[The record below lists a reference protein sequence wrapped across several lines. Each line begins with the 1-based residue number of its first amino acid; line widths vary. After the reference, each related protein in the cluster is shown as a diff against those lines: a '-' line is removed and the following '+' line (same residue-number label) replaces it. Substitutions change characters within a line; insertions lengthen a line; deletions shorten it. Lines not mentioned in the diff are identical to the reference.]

1 VTFAY
6 RSAAHA
12 ALVLAAC
19 GAFWQVQPAVA
30 DPAAVTQTPPSDK
43 TAPDTSAPDKSTKND
58 TTVVTVKGRKKSE
71 NRVDRQVYDV
81 SKNPDS
87 ETASAAETLGKLPG
101 VSVDPSGNV
110 TLRGQNVRI
119 YLNGR
124 PSLMLSGDNR
134 AQALQAMPSAYLGS
148 VEIIS
153 NPGPQ
158 FDSGSSD
165 PIINIVTKR
174 KSPPGIFGSVSARAN
189 STGRGQVSSWTS
201 YTNGDLNVSAYG
213 GDYGSVTTG
222 RRGSDLESFEAA
234 DASTTA
240 PTSASGDVLSAET
253 QSNGSSLSHDRGV
266 YLGASLE
273 DDIGPNDVVTAGIN
287 YNHGDG
293 DYAGQG
299 HTVIYD
305 ATGQATDIYSAAS
318 LGHYMYGSQALTFG
332 YTHYGQKPDETLKV
346 DGSLSSSQNQSA
358 TQTDTTYALSSVA
371 SDAGTLADTKARD
384 GDTRNARLNVDYDTP
399 VGDDQL
405 AVGGQVTHDDS
416 RSELTSLGPD
426 AVGTPLLPEALLDD
440 DFRYQQTVSAAYGTY
455 QREFTDAFTLMGGLR
470 AEAWDLDT
478 QDVDAQTRGHN
489 AYLKVN
495 PSLFATYVLSPK
507 RKLRFS
513 YVHHQ
518 HRPDPSLL
526 NPHLVYNSTTSVTL
540 GNPDLKPQEN
550 DTLEAAY
557 EYQDK
562 ALTYAVRSFYRR
574 DDDLIAA
581 TSFFIPDPQNEGNQV
596 VETTH
601 ENYGFQTADG
611 FTGNY
616 NDRVDENLTLS
627 GDATVTFSA
636 IRNPEIVGA
645 QQGTSLG
652 GSENLTYVF
661 ANKDQFNVNYKLTG
675 KSFSG
680 QGMTSAYSMT
690 SLQYKHV
697 LTPKFDLVVAVND
710 LLRTAKTE
718 SVTDTPLI
726 HNFSM
731 SSRAA
736 PTFYVALTRHFSHMD
751 PIASN

>member
-1 VTFAY
+1 M
-6 RSAAHA
+6 
-12 ALVLAAC
+12 LAAC
-19 GAFWQVQPAVA
+19 GAFYPAL
-30 DPAAVTQTPPSDK
+30 PAAARQTAASTDGSAKTVKVSASSD
-43 TAPDTSAPDKSTKND
+43 D
-58 TTVVTVKGRKKSE
+58 TTTVTVKGKKKE
-71 NRVDRQVYDV
+71 NQVDRQVYDV
-81 SKNPDS
+81 TKTPDS
-87 ETASAAETLGKLPG
+87 ATASAAETLGKLPG
-101 VSVDPSGNV
+101 VAVDPTGNV
-110 TLRGQNVRI
+110 TLRGREVRI
-119 YLNGR
+119 FLNGR

-148 VEIIS
+148 IEIIS

-174 KSPPGIFGSVSARAN
+174 KAPPGVFGSVSARAN
-189 STGRGQVSSWTS
+189 STGRGQVSNWTS

-222 RRGSDLESFEAA
+222 RRGSDLQAFN
-234 DASTTA
+234 
-240 PTSASGDVLSAET
+240 SGALTDET
-253 QSNGSSLSHDRGV
+253 QSNGTSLSHDQGV

-273 DDIGPNDVVTAGIN
+273 DDFTPNDVITGGLN
-287 YNHGDG
+287 YNHGQG

-299 HTVIYD
+299 RSAIYD
-305 ATGQATDIYSAAS
+305 STGQATDINSSSS

-332 YTHYGQKPDETLKV
+332 YTHYGQKPDETLKI
-346 DGSLSSSQNQSA
+346 DGALSSSENRSASQNA
-358 TQTDTTYALSSVA
+358 TTYALSSVPTNT
-371 SDAGTLADTKARD
+371 GTLDDTKARD
-384 GDTRNARLNVDYDTP
+384 GDARNARLNVDYNTP
-399 VGDDQL
+399 VGDDQV
-405 AVGGQVTHDDS
+405 AVGGQVTRDDS
-416 RSELTSLGPD
+416 RAQLTSFGPD
-426 AVGTPLLPEALLDD
+426 QAGTPLLPETLLDD
-440 DFRYQQTVSAAYGTY
+440 DFRYHQTVSAVYGTW
-455 QREFTDAFTLMGGLR
+455 QREFTDALTVMGGLR
-470 AEAWDLDT
+470 AEDWDLDT
-478 QDVDAQTRGHN
+478 LDVNAGTRGH
-489 AYLKVN
+489 ASYLKVN

-513 YVHHQ
+513 YSHHQ
-518 HRPDPSLL
+518 HRPDPSQL

-550 DTLEAAY
+550 DSIEASY
-557 EYQDK
+557 EYEDK

-581 TSFFIPDPQNEGNQV
+581 TSFFIPDPQNLGNQV
-596 VETTH
+596 LETTR

-616 NDRVDENLTLS
+616 NDRLSDHLTLS
-627 GDATVTFSA
+627 GDATLTFTA
-636 IRNPEIVGA
+636 IRNPEITGA
-645 QQGTSLG
+645 QDGTSLG
-652 GSENLTYVF
+652 GSQSVTYVF
-661 ANKDQFNVNYKLTG
+661 DNKDQFYINYKLTG

-680 QGMTSAYSMT
+680 QGFTDSYSVT

-718 SVTDTPLI
+718 NITDTPLVRS
-726 HNFSM
+726 FAV

-736 PTFYVALTRHFSHMD
+736 PTFYIALTRHFSHMD

>member
-1 VTFAY
+1 VTFEY
-6 RSAAHA
+6 RSAAARA
-12 ALVLAAC
+12 ALALAAC
-19 GAFWQVQPAVA
+19 GALWQAEPALAQQLASATNTSVA
-30 DPAAVTQTPPSDK
+30 PAGKD
-43 TAPDTSAPDKSTKND
+43 D
-58 TTVVTVKGRKKSE
+58 TTTVTVKGRKKSE
-71 NRVDRQVYDV
+71 NQVDRQVYDV
-81 SKNPDS
+81 SKTPDS
-87 ETASAAETLGKLPG
+87 QTANAAETLGKLPG
-101 VSVDPSGNV
+101 VSVDPTGNV

-134 AQALQAMPSAYLGS
+134 AQALQAIPSSYLGS

-174 KSPPGIFGSVSARAN
+174 KSPPGVFGSVTARAN
-189 STGRGQVSSWTS
+189 STGRGQVSNWTS

-222 RRGSDLESFEAA
+222 RRGSDLQAF
-234 DASTTA
+234 D
-240 PTSASGDVLSAET
+240 SGALTDET
-253 QSNGSSLSHDRGV
+253 QSNGTSLSHDRGV
-266 YLGASLE
+266 FLGASLE
-273 DDIGPNDVVTAGIN
+273 DDIGPNDVVTAGVN
-287 YNHGDG
+287 YNHGEG

-299 HTVIYD
+299 HTAIYD
-305 ATGQATDIYSAAS
+305 STGQATDIHSSSS
-318 LGHYMYGSQALTFG
+318 LGQYMYASQALTFG

-358 TQTDTTYALSSVA
+358 SQSDTTYALSSVA
-371 SDAGTLADTKARD
+371 TDVGTLADTKARD
-384 GDTRNARLNVDYDTP
+384 GDTRNARLNVDYNTP
-399 VGDDQL
+399 VGDDQV

-416 RSELTSLGPD
+416 RSQLTSFGPD
-426 AVGTPLLPEALLDD
+426 AVGTPLLPETLLDD
-440 DFRYQQTVSAAYGTY
+440 DFRYQQTVSAVYGTY
-455 QREFTDAFTLMGGLR
+455 QREFTDALTVMGGLR

-478 QDVDAQTRGHN
+478 QDVNAQTRGHVS
-489 AYLKVN
+489 YLKVN

-507 RKLRFS
+507 HKLRFS
-513 YVHHQ
+513 YSHHQ

-540 GNPDLKPQEN
+540 GNPSLKPQEN
-550 DTLEAAY
+550 DTFEAAY
-557 EYQDK
+557 EYEDK
-562 ALTYAVRSFYRR
+562 ALTYAVRGFYRR
-574 DDDLIAA
+574 DDDLIAG

-596 VETTH
+596 LETTH

-616 NDRVDENLTLS
+616 NDRLNENLTLS
-627 GDATVTFSA
+627 GDATLTFSA
-636 IRNPEIVGA
+636 IRNPEITGA

-652 GSENLTYVF
+652 GSESLTYVF
-661 ANKDQFNVNYKLTG
+661 ANKDQFYVNYKLTG

-680 QGMTSAYSMT
+680 QGYTDAYSVT
-690 SLQYKHV
+690 SLQYKHG
-697 LTPKFDLVVAVND
+697 LTPKLDLVMAVND

-718 SVTDTPLI
+718 SITETPLV
-726 HNFSM
+726 HSFSL

-736 PTFYVALTRHFSHMD
+736 PTFYLALTLHFNHVAAVS
-751 PIASN
+751 PTS

>member
-1 VTFAY
+1 MIFAY
-6 RSAAHA
+6 RSAARA
-12 ALVLAAC
+12 ALMLAAC
-19 GAFWQVQPAVA
+19 GLFWQVHAAAAEPATA
-30 DPAAVTQTPPSDK
+30 EQTPPADK
-43 TAPDTSAPDKSTKND
+43 TAKDDP
-58 TTVVTVKGRKKSE
+58 TVITVTGRKRSE

-81 SKNPDS
+81 TKTPDS
-87 ETASAAETLGKLPG
+87 ETANAAETLGKLPG
-101 VSVDPSGNV
+101 VSVDPTGNV
-110 TLRGQNVRI
+110 TLRGRNVRI

-134 AQALQAMPSAYLGS
+134 AQALQAMPSSYLGS
-148 VEIIS
+148 IEIIS

-174 KSPPGIFGSVSARAN
+174 KSPPGIFGSVSARVN
-189 STGRGQVSSWTS
+189 STGRGQVSNWTS
-201 YTNGDLNVSAYG
+201 YTNGNINVSAYG

-234 DASTTA
+234 DETSGVSTGA
-240 PTSASGDVLSAET
+240 PPPATGSADVLSAET
-253 QSNGSSLSHDRGV
+253 QSNGTSLSHDQGV

-273 DDIGPNDVVTAGIN
+273 DDLTPNDVLTAGAN
-287 YNHGDG
+287 YNHGKG

-299 HTVIYD
+299 HTAIYD
-305 ATGQATDIYSAAS
+305 ATGQATDIYSSSS
-318 LGHYMYGSQALTFG
+318 LGQYMYGSQALTFG
-332 YTHYGQKPDETLKV
+332 YTHYGSKPDETLKI

-358 TQTDTTYALSSVA
+358 SQNETTYALSSVA
-371 SDAGTLADTKARD
+371 TDVGTLDDTKARD
-384 GDTRNARLNVDYDTP
+384 GDTRNARLNVDYNTP
-399 VGDDQL
+399 VGDDQVS
-405 AVGGQVTHDDS
+405 VGGQVTHDDS
-416 RSELTSLGPD
+416 RSQLTSFGPD
-426 AVGTPLLPEALLDD
+426 AAGTPLLPEALLDD
-440 DFRYQQTVSAAYGTY
+440 DFRYQQTVSAVYGTY
-455 QREFTDAFTLMGGLR
+455 QREFSDALTVMGGLR

-478 QDVDAQTRGHN
+478 QDVNAQTAGHVS
-489 AYLKVN
+489 YLKVD

-513 YVHHQ
+513 YTHHQ

-550 DTLEAAY
+550 DSIEAAY
-557 EYQDK
+557 EYEDK

-574 DDDLIAA
+574 DNDLIAA

-616 NDRVDENLTLS
+616 NDRLNDNLTLS
-627 GDATVTFSA
+627 GDATLTFTA

-652 GSENLTYVF
+652 GSESLTYVF
-661 ANKDQFNVNYKLTG
+661 TNKDQFFVNYKLTG

-680 QGMTSAYSMT
+680 QGYTDAYSVT

-697 LTPKFDLVVAVND
+697 LTPKFDLVVSVND

-726 HNFSM
+726 HNVSM

-736 PTFYVALTRHFSHMD
+736 PTFYFALTRHFSHMD